1 MKKDDLN
8 VTLKDNEATG
18 GIDTLA
24 FLLWVVQQTT
34 CRTGDTKSSTSF
46 TISGAAFEAHLYLF
60 PFHSLA
66 MLERDVNNTRLALAS
81 PRTLGLTP
89 DPYAPPLEPRW

>member
-1 MKKDDLN
+1 M
-8 VTLKDNEATG
+8 
-18 GIDTLA
+18 
-24 FLLWVVQQTT
+24 VQQTT

-46 TISGAAFEAHLYLF
+46 TISGAAFQAHVYLFF
-60 PFHSLA
+60 PFHNLV

-89 DPYAPPLEPRW
+89 DPNAPPLEPRW